1 MTDSELQQKRLIAA
15 AIDIAVAVAISL
27 VFVVMVWVFTLVGT
41 RTSSVAMSYVV
52 RVLGF
57 VGALLGL
64 GYVLA
69 RDVVAGGSSIG
80 KKTQGLRVVT
90 TSGAPAGLME
100 SAKRN
105 AFFAI
110 GSLLGVLSATLGL
123 VPCLG
128 DVVNCL
134 LTPLKVI
141 GFLVA
146 LAVAVIE
153 IVKIVQDPEGIRL
166 GDGFAGTRVV
176 RG

>member
-27 VFVVMVWVFTLVGT
+27 AFVVAVWVFAFIGA
-41 RTSSVAMSYVV
+41 RTSSVAMGYVM

-64 GYVLA
+64 AYVLA

-80 KKTQGLRVVT
+80 KKTQGLKVVT
-90 TSGAPAGLME
+90 TSGAPAGLMD

-123 VPCLG
+123 VPCVG

-134 LTPLKVI
+134 LTPLKII

-153 IVKIVQDPEGIRL
+153 VVKIVQEPEGIRL